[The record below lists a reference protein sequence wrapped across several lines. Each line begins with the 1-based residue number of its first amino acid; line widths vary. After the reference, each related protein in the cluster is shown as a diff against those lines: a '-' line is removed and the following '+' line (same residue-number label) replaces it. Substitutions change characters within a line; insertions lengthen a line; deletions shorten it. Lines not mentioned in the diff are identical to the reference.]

1 MRKVFGIGNNDSVRF
16 YKRYYRLISLAVL
29 ITVAVIVGS
38 LLIGH
43 SVRQTLI
50 LRVTERLGKVESVIF
65 SRNSFL
71 SESILQEQLF
81 REGAKGV
88 LLTDGFISR
97 NGQLLPVMVWGLEGE
112 DMYGRA
118 LLNQALADE
127 LHLSPAEAI
136 VLRLPKGGL
145 VPSGSLFVTDN
156 YTTSLRLEQT
166 GIKPIDEGGNLSL
179 KNEQT
184 TPLNIFVSRDE
195 IAEIMEVEGK
205 INLILSEKT
214 ISETDFSEAWNPSYS
229 GLQIHQMNEYAEI
242 TTDRVFLQSSV
253 VDYIEHENNHVNPLF
268 TYLANGIRLGDAS
281 VPYSFVTAIKEFDGH
296 TLQNDELILSDYTAQ
311 RLHASV
317 GDRVTVSYYVSKGLK
332 DLKTDSVSLQVRSIV
347 PLSQLVE
354 DGRLSAE
361 FPGLSDVERCT
372 DWDSDLPLDMTLIS
386 DEDEEYWNLYRST

>member
-29 ITVAVIVGS
+29 ITVAFIVGS

-50 LRVTERLGKVESVIF
+50 HRVTERLGKVESVIF

-71 SESILQEQLF
+71 SESILQEPLF

-127 LHLSPAEAI
+127 LQLSPAEAI

-156 YTTSLRLEQT
+156 YTTSLRLEQA
-166 GIKPIDEGGNLSL
+166 GIKSIEEGGNLSL

-184 TPLNIFVSRDE
+184 TPLNIFVSHDE
-195 IAEIMEVEGK
+195 LAEIMEVEGK

-214 ISETDFSEAWNPSYS
+214 ISETDFSKVWNPSYS
-229 GLQIHQMNEYAEI
+229 GLQIHQMNEY
-242 TTDRVFLQSSV
+242 
-253 VDYIEHENNHVNPLF
+253 
-268 TYLANGIRLGDAS
+268 
-281 VPYSFVTAIKEFDGH
+281 
-296 TLQNDELILSDYTAQ
+296 
-311 RLHASV
+311 
-317 GDRVTVSYYVSKGLK
+317 
-332 DLKTDSVSLQVRSIV
+332 
-347 PLSQLVE
+347 
-354 DGRLSAE
+354 
-361 FPGLSDVERCT
+361 
-372 DWDSDLPLDMTLIS
+372 
-386 DEDEEYWNLYRST
+386 